1 MKAPKVE
8 QYKPPEPTQ
17 AEKRAARQEQQRM
30 RAEDA
35 ANRQRE
41 AAAEA
46 ARGQELAQQQADTM
60 ATKAEQ
66 DRISEQRRR
75 RGSGLGAF
83 ITTSQRGITQ
93 TAGSL
98 SDLLGV

>member
-8 QYKPPEPTQ
+8 QYEPPKPTPEQ
-17 AEKRAARQEQQRM
+17 RRRERQEQQRM
-30 RAEDA
+30 RAEDRA
-35 ANRQRE
+35 ARERE

-66 DRISEQRRR
+66 DRIGEQRRR
-75 RGSGLGAF
+75 RGSGIGAF